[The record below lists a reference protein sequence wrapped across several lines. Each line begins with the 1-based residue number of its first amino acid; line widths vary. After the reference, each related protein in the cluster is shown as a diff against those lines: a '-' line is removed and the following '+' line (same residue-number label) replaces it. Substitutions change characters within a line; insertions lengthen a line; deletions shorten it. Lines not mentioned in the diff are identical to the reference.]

1 MTCGAL
7 IFAFN
12 NEATDYVQMAAWSAD
27 RIRHHLKI
35 PVAVVT
41 NSTDPALSSQ
51 FDRVIHAEPESGG
64 TRFFEDYNS
73 TVTWHNAGRVDA
85 YALTPWEQTLV
96 LDADYV
102 VASSQLSF
110 VLDSRRDFMCHDR
123 AYDIAKSRLMD
134 ELNTF
139 GEHRLPMSWATVM
152 MFRKSNTAAYIF
164 DCMQMIRN
172 NWEHYR
178 ALYHIQKSTYRN
190 DFALS
195 IALGIV
201 NGGTWRVDSIPWS
214 LASILPEYELEQI
227 TNTDETFKITHRGPT
242 GGMLYSAVNG
252 IDFHAMGK
260 KHLGDIIEAAC

>member
-12 NEATDYVQMAAWSAD
+12 NEATDYVSMAAWSAG
-27 RIRHHLKI
+27 RIRHHLGI

-41 NSTDPALSSQ
+41 NSRDPALNKM
-51 FDRVIHAEPESGG
+51 FDQVIYAEPESGG

-102 VASSQLSF
+102 VASTQLKF
-110 VLDSRRDFMCHDR
+110 VIDSRRDFMCHDR
-123 AYDIAKSRLMD
+123 AYDIAKSRYLD

-152 MFRKSNTAAYIF
+152 YFNKCKLSESIFEMMIMNSEIRELAFQRAGVSKLRAAAV
-164 DCMQMIRN
+164 R
-172 NWEHYR
+172 
-178 ALYHIQKSTYRN
+178 
-190 DFALS
+190 
-195 IALGIV
+195 
-201 NGGTWRVDSIPWS
+201 
-214 LASILPEYELEQI
+214 
-227 TNTDETFKITHRGPT
+227 
-242 GGMLYSAVNG
+242 GGMRSL
-252 IDFHAMGK
+252 
-260 KHLGDIIEAAC
+260 LGDGRIKILKGVTTPDEVAKYAQIEGFDPSEVTKR